1 MVAIEV
7 PEVDYTEYSNRQLVL
22 VPLAVLALALL
33 VIGGWYLA
41 TGAPANL
48 GLEFTGGV
56 ELRIVDDGDDVRDRI
71 DTAFDR
77 EPDSV
82 REIPANDLPE
92 QDENVYVVTFRA
104 TDDADSE
111 GLADDLHAQANAS
124 DLSTSGVYQVSASF
138 AEETARTAVLG
149 IALAFLGMSVL
160 VFALFRTFVPSIA
173 VVASAFSDLVIP
185 IAAMN
190 LLGIEMSLGI
200 VAALLMIIGYSVDS
214 DILLNNSVLRRTGG
228 FYESVNRAMRTGV
241 TMTLTSMAAM
251 IVMAI
256 VATLFGIDLLRDIGI
271 ILAIGLC
278 ADLMNTYLMNVTLL
292 RWYKFEGVK
301 R

>member
-1 MVAIEV
+1 MRSIEV
-7 PEVDYTEYSNRQLVL
+7 PEVDYTDYTNRQLVL
-22 VPLAVLALALL
+22 VPLAVLALALAI
-33 VIGGWYLA
+33 IGGWYLM

-56 ELRIVDDGDDVRDRI
+56 EIRLADDGEGDMQERI
-71 DTAFDR
+71 DAAFEQ

-82 REIPANDLPE
+82 RAIPAD
-92 QDENVYVVTFRA
+92 DVVVVTFRA
-104 TDDADSE
+104 DPGGEETGDM
-111 GLADDLHAQANAS
+111 AS
-124 DLSTSGVYQVSASF
+124 DLEDQAEAGGLTIDAVDQVSASF
-138 AEETARTAVLG
+138 AADTAQTALFGVA
-149 IALAFLGMSVL
+149 IAFLGMSVL

-173 VVASAFSDLVIP
+173 VVASAFSDIIIP

-190 LLGIEMSLGI
+190 LLGIEMTLGT

-214 DILLNNSVLRRTGG
+214 DILLNNSVLRRTGD
-228 FYESVNRAMRTGV
+228 FYESVSRAMRTGV
-241 TMTLTSMAAM
+241 TMTVTSMAAM

-256 VATLFGIDLLRDIGI
+256 IATLFGIDLLRDIGI

-292 RWYKFEGVK
+292 RWYKFEGVS

>member
-7 PEVDYTEYSNRQLVL
+7 PEVDYTDYSNRQLVL
-22 VPLAVLALALL
+22 VPLVVLAVAL
-33 VIGGWYLA
+33 VIIGGWYFV

-56 ELRIVDDGDDVRDRI
+56 ELRIADDGEGDMRERI
-71 DTAFDR
+71 EGAFEQ

-82 REIPANDLPE
+82 RSIPGD
-92 QDENVYVVTFRA
+92 DVYVVTFRA
-104 TDDADSE
+104 DADDPD
-111 GLADDLHAQANAS
+111 GLAGDLESQAEAGGLTTEAV
-124 DLSTSGVYQVSASF
+124 DQVSASF
-138 AEETARTAVLG
+138 AADTAQTALFG
-149 IALAFLGMSVL
+149 IGIAFLGMSVL
-160 VFALFRTFVPSIA
+160 VFALFRTFVPSVA
-173 VVASAFSDLVIP
+173 VVASAFSDIMIP

-190 LLGIEMSLGI
+190 LLGIEMTLGT

-214 DILLNNSVLRRTGG
+214 DILLNNSVLRRTGD
-228 FYESVNRAMRTGV
+228 FYESVSRAMRTGV
-241 TMTLTSMAAM
+241 TMTVTSMFAM

-256 VATLFGIDLLRDIGI
+256 VATVFGIDLLRDIGI
-271 ILAIGLC
+271 ILAIGLA
-278 ADLMNTYLMNVTLL
+278 ADMMNTYLMNVTLL

>member
-111 GLADDLHAQANAS
+111 GLADDLQEQANAS

-214 DILLNNSVLRRTGG
+214 DILLNTSVLRRTGG

>member
-111 GLADDLHAQANAS
+111 GLADDLQEQANAS

>member
-7 PEVDYTEYSNRQLVL
+7 PEVYYTEYSNRQLVL

-111 GLADDLHAQANAS
+111 GLADDLQEQANAS

-251 IVMAI
+251 IMMAI

>member
-111 GLADDLHAQANAS
+111 GLADDLQEQANAS

-251 IVMAI
+251 IMMAI

>member
-1 MVAIEV
+1 MVAIDV
-7 PEVDYTEYSNRQLVL
+7 PEVNYTEYSNRQLVA
-22 VPLAVLALALL
+22 VPLAVLVLALAI
-33 VIGGWYLA
+33 IGGWYLV

-56 ELRIVDDGDDVRDRI
+56 ELRIDADGEENMEERI
-71 DTAFDR
+71 ETAFDR
-77 EPDSV
+77 EPDTIRTIS
-82 REIPANDLPE
+82 AT
-92 QDENVYVVTFRA
+92 DEYVVIFRA
-104 TDDADSE
+104 TEDDSDGLASELDSQADDAGFE
-111 GLADDLHAQANAS
+111 INALDQIS
-124 DLSTSGVYQVSASF
+124 PSF
-138 AEETARTAVLG
+138 AADTAQTAIFGVG
-149 IALAFLGMSVL
+149 LAFLGMSVL

-190 LLGIEMSLGI
+190 LLGIEMTLGT

-214 DILLNNSVLRRTGG
+214 DILLNNSVLRRTGD
-228 FYESVNRAMRTGV
+228 FYESVSRAMRTGV
-241 TMTLTSMAAM
+241 TMTLTSTVAM

-256 VATLFGIDLLRDIGI
+256 VASIFGIDLLRDIGI

-278 ADLMNTYLMNVTLL
+278 ADMMNTYLMNVTLL

>member
-1 MVAIEV
+1 MRAIEV
-7 PEVDYTEYSNRQLVL
+7 PEVDYTEYTNRQLVL
-22 VPLAVLALALL
+22 VPLAVLALALAI
-33 VIGGWYLA
+33 IGGWYLV

-56 ELRIVDDGDDVRDRI
+56 EIRLADDGDGDMNERI
-71 DTAFDR
+71 DAAFEQ
-77 EPDSV
+77 EPDSI
-82 REIPANDLPE
+82 RAIPGD
-92 QDENVYVVTFRA
+92 DVVVVTFRA
-104 TDDADSE
+104 DADDPDGMAGDLE
-111 GLADDLHAQANAS
+111 DQAEAGGLTIDAVD
-124 DLSTSGVYQVSASF
+124 QVSPSF
-138 AEETARTAVLG
+138 AADTAQTALFGVA
-149 IALAFLGMSVL
+149 IAFLGMSVL

-173 VVASAFSDLVIP
+173 VVASAFSDIVIP

-190 LLGIEMSLGI
+190 LLGIEMTLGT

-214 DILLNNSVLRRTGG
+214 DILLNNSVLRRTGD
-228 FYESVNRAMRTGV
+228 FYESVSRAMRTGV
-241 TMTLTSMAAM
+241 TMTVTSMSAM

-256 VATLFGIDLLRDIGI
+256 IATLFGIDLLRDIGI

-292 RWYKFEGVK
+292 RWYKFEGVS

>member
-7 PEVDYTEYSNRQLVL
+7 PEVDYTDYSNRQLAA
-22 VPLAVLALALL
+22 VPLAFLVLALAI
-33 VIGGWYLA
+33 IGGWVVA

-56 ELRIVDDGDDVRDRI
+56 ELRIADDGGDVEQQIR
-71 DTAFDR
+71 TAFER

-82 REIPANDLPE
+82 RTIPGDSVVVVTFQAAEDDPEGLANDL
-92 QDENVYVVTFRA
+92 QDQA
-104 TDDADSE
+104 DAA
-111 GLADDLHAQANAS
+111 GLTTTAVDQVSPSFAS
-124 DLSTSGVYQVSASF
+124 D
-138 AEETARTAVLG
+138 TARTAIFGV
-149 IALAFLGMSVL
+149 ALAFLGMSVL

-190 LLGIEMSLGI
+190 LLGIEMTLGTI
-200 VAALLMIIGYSVDS
+200 AALLMIIGYSVDS
-214 DILLNNSVLRRTGG
+214 DILLNDSVLRRTGE
-228 FYESVNRAMRTGV
+228 FYESVSRAMRTGV
-241 TMTLTSMAAM
+241 TMTITSMAAM

-256 VATLFGIDLLRDIGI
+256 VATLFGVVLLRDIGI
-271 ILAIGLC
+271 ILSVGLC
-278 ADLMNTYLMNVTLL
+278 ADLMNTYLLNVSLL

>member
-1 MVAIEV
+1 MTAIEV

-22 VPLAVLALALL
+22 VPLAVLALAIV
-33 VIGGWYLA
+33 VIGGWYA
-41 TGAPANL
+41 VTGAPATL

-56 ELRIVDDGDDVRDRI
+56 ELRIADDGGDVEERI
-71 DTAFDR
+71 ETAFDPA
-77 EPDSV
+77 PDSI
-82 REIPANDLPE
+82 RSIPAD
-92 QDENVYVVTFRA
+92 DVYVVTFRA
-104 TDDADSE
+104 
-111 GLADDLHAQANAS
+111 ADDDPDGLAS
-124 DLSTSGVYQVSASF
+124 DLEEQAAAAELETEAIDQVSASF
-138 AEETARTAVLG
+138 ATDTARTAIFGLG
-149 IALAFLGMSVL
+149 LAFLGMSVL
-160 VFALFRTFVPSIA
+160 VFALFRTFVPSVA

-185 IAAMN
+185 VAAMN
-190 LLGIEMSLGI
+190 LLGIEMTLGI

-214 DILLNNSVLRRTGG
+214 DILLNNSVLRRTGE

-241 TMTLTSMAAM
+241 TMTVTSMAAM

-256 VATLFGIDLLRDIGI
+256 VATIFGIGLLRDIGI

-278 ADLMNTYLMNVTLL
+278 ADLMNTYLLNVALL

>member
-7 PEVDYTEYSNRQLVL
+7 PEVDYTDYSNRQLVL
-22 VPLAVLALALL
+22 VPLVVLAVAL
-33 VIGGWYLA
+33 VIIGGWYFV

-56 ELRIVDDGDDVRDRI
+56 ELRIADDGEGDMRERI
-71 DTAFDR
+71 EGAFEQ

-82 REIPANDLPE
+82 RSIPGD
-92 QDENVYVVTFRA
+92 DVYVVTFRA
-104 TDDADSE
+104 DADDPD
-111 GLADDLHAQANAS
+111 GLAGDLESQAEAGGLTTEAV
-124 DLSTSGVYQVSASF
+124 DQVSASF
-138 AEETARTAVLG
+138 AADTAQTALFG
-149 IALAFLGMSVL
+149 IGIAFLGMSVL
-160 VFALFRTFVPSIA
+160 VFALFRTFVPSVA
-173 VVASAFSDLVIP
+173 VVASAFSDIMIP

-190 LLGIEMSLGI
+190 LLGIEMTLGT

-214 DILLNNSVLRRTGG
+214 DILLNNSVLRRTGD
-228 FYESVNRAMRTGV
+228 FYESVSRAMRTGV
-241 TMTLTSMAAM
+241 TMTVTSMSAM

-256 VATLFGIDLLRDIGI
+256 VATVFGIDLLRDIGI
-271 ILAIGLC
+271 ILAIGLA
-278 ADLMNTYLMNVTLL
+278 ADMMNTYLMNVTLL